1 MQLTKE
7 GRAVQQGEDSREVS
21 ATDLQHC
28 DWCCASSLTMLK
40 CGKCRLVYYCSIA
53 PVSCQPV
60 GSHAHMP
67 VQTEIA
73 RAATWLAIL
82 APAAERANFAD
93 GSEPS
98 AGAPARIP
106 TAGLPFAGSSQIRNP
121 RLSPT
126 PPDRFIPR
134 VSAKPQ
140 HPSRVFKTPATSSPR
155 VANVIQTSAA
165 LDSARI
171 LRTFLSRLHWAPL
184 PKPHPAARLTSR
196 KGTVELGSKL
206 DQKLFV
212 QIVRTN
218 SVWELH
224 VQGSRAVFTCIVGS
238 LVLEIA

>member
-28 DWCCASSLTMLK
+28 DWCGASSLTMLK

-67 VQTEIA
+67 AQTEIA

-93 GSEPS
+93 GLEPS
-98 AGAPARIP
+98 ALGSCASVHIP
-106 TAGLPFAGSSQIRNP
+106 TARLPFAGSSQIRNP
-121 RLSPT
+121 RLVLPPAT

-134 VSAKPQ
+134 VSTKPQ
-140 HPSRVFKTPATSSPR
+140 HPSRDFKNPVTSSTS
-155 VANVIQTSAA
+155 VANVIKTSAA
-165 LDSARI
+165 LDSVRI
-171 LRTFLSRLHWAPL
+171 FQTVLSRRHWPL
-184 PKPHPAARLTSR
+184 PEPHQ
-196 KGTVELGSKL
+196 ELA
-206 DQKLFV
+206 
-212 QIVRTN
+212 
-218 SVWELH
+218 WP
-224 VQGSRAVFTCIVGS
+224 
-238 LVLEIA
+238 